1 MHVIQATSGASRPF
15 SSRLQWQIRGFAACA
30 GRAVGCPGRLGA
42 TGRLWQPP
50 HRGRYSATVRASL
63 VLCYGHCPPATG
75 LTLPDPAHGWL
86 RLERGRRLVLAVT
99 PGAALAG
106 GVLLPTAASADH
118 GLILTRLVPAKPPGR
133 GGIVAG
139 QAALALARRIRLRRS
154 AERSSSFKPP
164 HVPYFSGLLTA

>member
-1 MHVIQATSGASRPF
+1 MRHGPF
-15 SSRLQWQIRGFAACA
+15 PPGCIGSALFAAL
-30 GRAVGCPGRLGA
+30 LG
-42 TGRLWQPP
+42 TQVVLSGVL
-50 HRGRYSATVRASL
+50 ASL
-63 VLCYGHCPPATG
+63 ARPAVSGNRRTEAGIPRRFGHRLCLSPGNCPPATG

-86 RLERGRRLVLAVT
+86 GLERGRRLVLAVT

-133 GGIVAG
+133 CGGIVAG